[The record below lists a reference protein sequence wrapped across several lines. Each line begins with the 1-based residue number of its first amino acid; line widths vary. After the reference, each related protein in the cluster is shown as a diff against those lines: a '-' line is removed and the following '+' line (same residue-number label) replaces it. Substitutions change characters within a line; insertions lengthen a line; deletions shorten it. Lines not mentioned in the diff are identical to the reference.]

1 MSIEKLTLDAP
12 LQLAIALTDEQFW
25 QLCQRNREYRFEA
38 NSQGDL
44 IIMSPTGSDTGRRNS
59 EIIVQL
65 GVWNKL
71 AKSGIVFDSSTGF
84 ILPNGAKRSPD
95 ASWVELSRW
104 NSLTVDEQEK
114 FAPICPDLVV
124 ELRSKTDAL
133 KPLQAKMS
141 EYIANGAKLGW
152 LIDRQNQQVEVY
164 RVNQQVEIVQSP
176 NSLSGEEVLANFTLD
191 LGEIL

>member
-1 MSIEKLTLDAP
+1 MNPEKLTLNAP
-12 LQLAIALTDEQFW
+12 LQLAIELSDEQFW

-59 EIIVQL
+59 EIIIQL
-65 GVWNKL
+65 GIWNKKS
-71 AKSGIVFDSSTGF
+71 KSGVVFDSSTGF

-95 ASWVELSRW
+95 ASWIELSRW
-104 NSLTVDEQEK
+104 NSLSTAEQEK

-133 KPLQAKMS
+133 EPLQDKM
-141 EYIANGAKLGW
+141 EDYMTNGARLGW
-152 LIDRQNQQVEVY
+152 LIDRQNQQVEIY
-164 RVNQQVEIVQSP
+164 RVNQQVEIIQSP
-176 NSLSGEEVLANFTLD
+176 SSLSGEQVLANFTLD
-191 LGEIL
+191 LTEIL

>member
-191 LGEIL
+191 LGEVL

>member
-12 LQLAIALTDEQFW
+12 LKLAIALTDEQFW

>member
-1 MSIEKLTLDAP
+1 MNIEKLTLDAP
-12 LQLAIALTDEQFW
+12 LKLAIELTDEQFW
-25 QLCQRNREYRFEA
+25 QLCQRNREYCFEA

-65 GVWNKL
+65 GIWNKQ
-71 AKSGIVFDSSTGF
+71 AKSGIIFDSSTGF

-95 ASWVELSRW
+95 ASWIELSRW
-104 NSLTVDEQEK
+104 NALTTEEQEK
-114 FAPICPDLVV
+114 FAPICPDFVV

-133 KPLQAKMS
+133 KPLQEKMS

-152 LIDRQNQQVEVY
+152 LIDCQNQQVEIY
-164 RVNQQVEIVQSP
+164 RANRQVEIISSP
-176 NSLSGEEVLANFTLD
+176 NSLSGEMVLTNFTLD
-191 LGEIL
+191 LAEIL

>member
-1 MSIEKLTLDAP
+1 MNPEKLTLDAP
-12 LQLAIALTDEQFW
+12 LQLAIELSDEQFW

-59 EIIVQL
+59 EIIIQL
-65 GVWNKL
+65 GIWNKKS
-71 AKSGIVFDSSTGF
+71 KSGVVFDSSTGF

-95 ASWVELSRW
+95 ASWIELSRW
-104 NSLTVDEQEK
+104 NSLSTAEQEK

-133 KPLQAKMS
+133 EPLQDKM
-141 EYIANGAKLGW
+141 EDYMTNGARLGW
-152 LIDRQNQQVEVY
+152 LIDRQNQQVEIY
-164 RVNQQVEIVQSP
+164 RVNQQVEIIQSP
-176 NSLSGEEVLANFTLD
+176 SSLSGEQVLANFTLD
-191 LGEIL
+191 LTEIL

>member
-1 MSIEKLTLDAP
+1 MNTEKLTLDAP
-12 LQLAIALTDEQFW
+12 LQLAIELSDEQFW

-59 EIIVQL
+59 EIIIQL
-65 GVWNKL
+65 GIWNKKS
-71 AKSGIVFDSSTGF
+71 KSGVVFDSSTGF

-95 ASWVELSRW
+95 ASWIELSRW
-104 NSLTVDEQEK
+104 NSLSTAEQEK

-133 KPLQAKMS
+133 KPLQDKME
-141 EYIANGAKLGW
+141 EYMANGGKLGW
-152 LIDRQNQQVEVY
+152 LIDRQNQQVEIY
-164 RVNQQVEIVQSP
+164 RTNQQIEIVKSP
-176 NSLSGEEVLANFTLD
+176 SSLSGEKVLAKFSLD
-191 LGEIL
+191 LSEIL